1 MKDRKVYLVT
11 GSAGF
16 IGFHTAKKLLENKEV
31 VVGIDDFNDYY
42 DQSLKEAR
50 NALLEENPNFT
61 LYRGNISDVVFV
73 KNIFQKHTIDVV
85 CHLAAQAGVRNSIK
99 NPYVYIDS
107 NIVGFT
113 NVINEAKNAGV
124 KNFIYASSS
133 SVYGDQDKTPFF
145 EDFDTDKPISLYA
158 ATKKANEV
166 MAHSYHHLFGMNC
179 TGLRFFTVYGPW
191 GRPDMAMFSFTKAIL
206 DGETIQVFNNGE
218 MHRDFTYVDDIV
230 SGIIKAC
237 EKCYP
242 FEILNLGNN
251 EPVKLSYM
259 IEVLEKEIGKEAKK
273 EFLPIQPGDVLET
286 YASIKNTEEKLGW
299 KPVVKIEDG
308 IRNFVNWYK
317 EYYK

>member
-1 MKDRKVYLVT
+1 MKKYLLT

-16 IGFHTAKKLLENKEV
+16 IGFHVAKRLLEKGEV
-31 VVGIDDFNDYY
+31 VIGVDDFNDYY

-61 LYRGNISDVVFV
+61 LYRGNISDVEFV
-73 KNIFQKHTIDVV
+73 KNVFQEHTIDVA
-85 CHLAAQAGVRNSIK
+85 CHFAAQAGVRNSIK

-133 SVYGDQDKTPFF
+133 SVYGDQDKTPFS

-166 MAHSYHHLFGMNC
+166 IAHSYHHLFSMNC

-191 GRPDMAMFSFTKAIL
+191 GRPDMAMFSFTKTIL

-286 YASIKNTEEKLGW
+286 YANIKNTEEKLDW

>member
-1 MKDRKVYLVT
+1 MKKYLLT

-16 IGFHTAKKLLENKEV
+16 IGFHVAKRLLEKGEV
-31 VVGIDDFNDYY
+31 VIGVDDFNDYY

-61 LYRGNISDVVFV
+61 LYRGNISDVEFV
-73 KNIFQKHTIDVV
+73 KNVFQEHTIDVV
-85 CHLAAQAGVRNSIK
+85 CHFAAQAGVRNSIK

-133 SVYGDQDKTPFF
+133 SVYGDQDKTPFS

-166 MAHSYHHLFGMNC
+166 IAHSYHHLFSMNC

-191 GRPDMAMFSFTKAIL
+191 GRPDMAMFSFTKTIL

-286 YASIKNTEEKLGW
+286 YANIKNTEEKLDW